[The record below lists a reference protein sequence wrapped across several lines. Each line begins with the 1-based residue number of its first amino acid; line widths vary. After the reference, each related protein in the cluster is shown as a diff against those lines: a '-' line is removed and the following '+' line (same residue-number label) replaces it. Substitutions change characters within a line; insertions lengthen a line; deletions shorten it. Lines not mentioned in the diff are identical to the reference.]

1 MEQGL
6 SSQHENLMG
15 SLKSAKYNQIDLKK
29 AVFDTK
35 LMPSQRSRAILLDKS
50 NDSIQK
56 APYESNAK
64 KVEKLVVEKDTLN
77 VIDDDE
83 YKPYVLDFYETNK
96 QEKEEEEKE
105 EEFPVVPVLPIEVP
119 DHMKHLFFPQRPNHK
134 HALHEEERRDSKRI
148 KINIDSTTTSSSSWP
163 LLNSSHND
171 LEFKA
176 TEEAV
181 LHDKQQE
188 ERAKQAMLQTTQ
200 SLRED
205 QWNDPMLMAEYA
217 GEIFGHL
224 YDSEPNTMA
233 DPNYSNL
240 QQHEVT
246 WGMRSVLID
255 WIIEIHFLFGLLP
268 ETLFLT
274 VNIIDRFLSQRTVV
288 LGKLQ
293 LVGITALFI
302 AAKFEELST
311 PPMHDFLFMTDNA
324 VSEEE
329 LIKAERFILQ
339 VLDFKLCY
347 PNPLNFLRRVCTEE
361 MNCDIH
367 TRTLAKYFMEAS
379 CIDHR
384 FIGVRPSLIA
394 AASLWLAKRMLAK
407 GKWNTS
413 LTKLSGYAPEDLKST
428 VELMLDYLAQPVTHD
443 AFFRK
448 WSTKRCAKA
457 SIFVRDWIN
466 RYYVNN
472 K

>member
-6 SSQHENLMG
+6 SHHENLLG
-15 SLKSAKYNQIDLKK
+15 SFNSNKNSHIELKK
-29 AVFDTK
+29 PVFDTK
-35 LMPSQRSRAILLDKS
+35 LTQRSRAILLDKS
-50 NDSIQK
+50 NDTTIQRV
-56 APYESNAK
+56 PYEKEIAVK
-64 KVEKLVVEKDTLN
+64 KVEKTAVEVEEKDTLN
-77 VIDDDE
+77 GVEDE
-83 YKPYVLDFYETNK
+83 YKPYVLDFYETNLANK
-96 QEKEEEEKE
+96 PTEEEE

-119 DHMKHLFFPQRPNHK
+119 HHMKHLFVPQHTLNDNPLK
-134 HALHEEERRDSKRI
+134 RDTIKRT
-148 KINIDSTTTSSSSWP
+148 KTQDH
-163 LLNSSHND
+163 SHYLFNTPTQDKDD

-181 LHDKQQE
+181 LHDRQQE

-205 QWNDPMLMAEYA
+205 QWNDPMLVAEYA

-224 YDSEPNTMA
+224 YDSELSTMA

-302 AAKFEELST
+302 AAKFEELCT
-311 PPMHDFLFMTDNA
+311 PPMRDFLFMTDNA

-339 VLDFKLCY
+339 VLNFKLCY

-466 RYYVNN
+466 RYYVN